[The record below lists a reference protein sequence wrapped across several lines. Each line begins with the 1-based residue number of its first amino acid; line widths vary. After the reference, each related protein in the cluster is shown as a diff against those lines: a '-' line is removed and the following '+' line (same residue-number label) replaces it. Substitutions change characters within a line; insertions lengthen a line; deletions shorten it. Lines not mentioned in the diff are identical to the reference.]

1 MNDRILSLLGLCRRA
16 GKLSLGNDAVLASVR
31 DGAARLVLC
40 TADISENTYKKIA
53 YAAGDSSVPCLTLNR
68 TKDSLGNAIGK
79 YCAVVSVNDAGFAK
93 TLAGYIQTESEE

>member
-16 GKLSLGNDAVLASVR
+16 GKLSLGHDAVISSVEN
-31 DGAARLVLC
+31 GEARLVIC
-40 TADISENTYKKIA
+40 AADVSENTLKKIA
-53 YAAGDSSVPCLTLNR
+53 YAAEECSVPCLTLNR

-93 TLAGYIQTESEE
+93 TLVGYIQTESEE